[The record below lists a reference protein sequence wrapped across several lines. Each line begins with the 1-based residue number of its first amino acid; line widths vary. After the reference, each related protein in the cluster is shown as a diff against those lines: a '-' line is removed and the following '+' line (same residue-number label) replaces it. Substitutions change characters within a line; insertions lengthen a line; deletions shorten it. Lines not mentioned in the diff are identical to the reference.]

1 MSGLVTLIATKSALG
16 IWTADSDRDSM
27 LLRAI
32 NSVSQRIRDYTGQY
46 ISLATYTDQWFQPDV
61 VFTRGNPV
69 NSISAASA
77 DSGALSVST
86 DIKFDPETGR
96 VFRLSGGN
104 ALDDWRSVAHLE
116 ITYSAG
122 YASLPDD
129 LADLVFTGVQNRYEG
144 WLAGTRGL
152 GGQQGTT
159 RVQFPDGGAVN
170 YQTAAAL
177 GGGVMDAP
185 DFLLGF
191 PLSMLDAYKDPSP
204 GIAPDASH
212 MWVQS

>member
-1 MSGLVTLIATKSALG
+1 MSGLVTLADTKTALG
-16 IWTADSDRDSM
+16 ISSTDTERDAM
-27 LLRAI
+27 LTRVI
-32 NSVSQRIRDYTGQY
+32 NAVSHRIRDYTGQHLN
-46 ISLATYTDQWFQPDV
+46 LATYTDQWFQPDV

-86 DIKFDPETGR
+86 DIEFDPETGR
-96 VFRLSGGN
+96 IFRLSGGN

-122 YASLPDD
+122 YATLPDD
-129 LADLVFTGVQNRYEG
+129 LADLVFTGVQNRFEG
-144 WLAGTRGL
+144 WLVGTRGL
-152 GGQQGTT
+152 GGQQGAM